1 MQKTNK
7 NSLLGNLVLN
17 KLVFLIIIMLM
28 LLLAGV
34 SAATNVSVLYGWNGT
49 SNVPIQVD
57 AGGRLKT
64 TLNLTKSTGL
74 FPESDSAYDLGSTS
88 LRWKTGYIVDLVSAG
103 SINVGGSLNATSIN
117 TTGSAYFATSSGKV
131 GIGATSPNT
140 TLHVSGT
147 ANITGTLSVG
157 SFEISNAG
165 IGSMN
170 VSGRTLLGINGIVA
184 SVGIHTLTPLSRLHV
199 NDSSEIGA
207 FRVTNVSG
215 TTLFFINGSS
225 GKVGVKTTDP
235 DTEFKVAGDTNVTG
249 SLWVQGEN
257 VTAPT
262 NVSMNYVYNGSE
274 FVGAKATGAGI
285 LQLDVVSQSAD
296 KALTSFTVTDNL
308 IVDTNTLVVNAS
320 SNKVG
325 IGTIS
330 PAEKLVVI
338 GNANVSGTLNVSGR
352 VAFPNLASCDTI
364 DTDANGVLSCGTDT
378 GGGGTNSSLWNI
390 SGSNIFQ
397 KELSN
402 NVGIGDTTPS
412 DALEVIGNVRVSGS
426 LNASSI
432 NATSIKVGTND
443 VQTVNA
449 VFNKGNYSTE
459 YAASGFKIV
468 NFTDEYAST
477 GYKKTNYSS
486 EYAASGFDN
495 ENFTTR
501 YDARADRFLIANFT
515 SNLNT
520 QNASLWNASG
530 SNIYLKGQG
539 GNVGIGTSK
548 PGSALTI
555 MGNEIT
561 SNAILHLNAS
571 DNFNTSVVNMLTL
584 DHVLKNAVNS
594 TGGVGV
600 GILFRAMDNTSQLEP
615 IANISAVLY
624 NATNG
629 SELSALTFS
638 TRGNEITDFPQGL
651 VERMRID
658 GHGRVGINTTTINE
672 TLVVVGTLDVVSGSG
687 TQGLF
692 QDSSGKVGI
701 GTKIPNTELEVNGTS
716 TFGGNVNV
724 PKNDVNVGGG
734 YSSGGVTLVG
744 QGTDLGTGQFGKDIL
759 LDGDIISV
767 YDVEINQSFVPTKDK
782 FSLLGNVSQRFLDAF
797 VINIKA
803 ANETLNLNANV
814 SVVGNLSVD
823 DTTFFVDAYNN
834 RVGIGTRSPAEK
846 LVVIGSVNISDSLNV
861 SGTVQA
867 TTFIG
872 DGSKLTGISTG
883 QIWNSSGTNVFLND
897 STAKVGIG
905 TTSPTEILEVGG
917 NVRVSGNITGT
928 SFGINETSTAVVLVA
943 TGSKRLILTTNASTW
958 T

>member
-1 MQKTNK
+1 MMEQKRMLKGIQNNATGLLGDNLPSINPAKKPTHFAKNNSKTILKK
-7 NSLLGNLVLN
+7 NSILN
-17 KLVFLIIIMLM
+17 NKIILTASIMF
-28 LLLAGV
+28 LLLAV
-34 SAATNVSVLYGWNGT
+34 NAFAASTN
-49 SNVPIQVD
+49 I
-57 AGGRLKT
+57 
-64 TLNLTKSTGL
+64 
-74 FPESDSAYDLGSTS
+74 S
-88 LRWKTGYIVDLVSAG
+88 L
-103 SINVGGSLNATSIN
+103 
-117 TTGSAYFATSSGKV
+117 
-131 GIGATSPNT
+131 
-140 TLHVSGT
+140 
-147 ANITGTLSVG
+147 
-157 SFEISNAG
+157 
-165 IGSMN
+165 
-170 VSGRTLLGINGIVA
+170 
-184 SVGIHTLTPLSRLHV
+184 
-199 NDSSEIGA
+199 
-207 FRVTNVSG
+207 
-215 TTLFFINGSS
+215 
-225 GKVGVKTTDP
+225 
-235 DTEFKVAGDTNVTG
+235 
-249 SLWVQGEN
+249 
-257 VTAPT
+257 
-262 NVSMNYVYNGSE
+262 NYVYNGTGWIPWLATADGKPKVDLNLLNITSGKLAVDTDTL
-274 FVGAKATGAGI
+274 FVDDVNNRVGIRTGVPNTT
-285 LQLDVVSQSAD
+285 LDIIGNVTLRGNLNITGSTYFGTQ
-296 KALTSFTVTDNL
+296 SFTNIDASGNIVAKGNL
-308 IVDTNTLVVNAS
+308 TVNNS
-320 SNKVG
+320 VLFVNRD
-325 IGTIS
+325 
-330 PAEKLVVI
+330 
-338 GNANVSGTLNVSGR
+338 SGR
-352 VAFPNLASCDTI
+352 I
-364 DTDANGVLSCGTDT
+364 
-378 GGGGTNSSLWNI
+378 
-390 SGSNIFQ
+390 
-397 KELSN
+397 
-402 NVGIGDTTPS
+402 GIGDTTPS

-432 NATSIKVGTND
+432 NATAIKVGTND

-449 VFNKGNYSTE
+449 VFNKGNYSAE

-861 SGTVQA
+861 SGTIQA

>member
-1 MQKTNK
+1 
-7 NSLLGNLVLN
+7 
-17 KLVFLIIIMLM
+17 
-28 LLLAGV
+28 
-34 SAATNVSVLYGWNGT
+34 
-49 SNVPIQVD
+49 
-57 AGGRLKT
+57 
-64 TLNLTKSTGL
+64 
-74 FPESDSAYDLGSTS
+74 
-88 LRWKTGYIVDLVSAG
+88 
-103 SINVGGSLNATSIN
+103 
-117 TTGSAYFATSSGKV
+117 
-131 GIGATSPNT
+131 
-140 TLHVSGT
+140 
-147 ANITGTLSVG
+147 
-157 SFEISNAG
+157 
-165 IGSMN
+165 
-170 VSGRTLLGINGIVA
+170 
-184 SVGIHTLTPLSRLHV
+184 
-199 NDSSEIGA
+199 
-207 FRVTNVSG
+207 
-215 TTLFFINGSS
+215 
-225 GKVGVKTTDP
+225 
-235 DTEFKVAGDTNVTG
+235 
-249 SLWVQGEN
+249 
-257 VTAPT
+257 
-262 NVSMNYVYNGSE
+262 
-274 FVGAKATGAGI
+274 
-285 LQLDVVSQSAD
+285 
-296 KALTSFTVTDNL
+296 
-308 IVDTNTLVVNAS
+308 
-320 SNKVG
+320 
-325 IGTIS
+325 
-330 PAEKLVVI
+330 
-338 GNANVSGTLNVSGR
+338 
-352 VAFPNLASCDTI
+352 
-364 DTDANGVLSCGTDT
+364 
-378 GGGGTNSSLWNI
+378 
-390 SGSNIFQ
+390 
-397 KELSN
+397 
-402 NVGIGDTTPS
+402 
-412 DALEVIGNVRVSGS
+412 LEVIGNVRVSGS

-432 NATSIKVGTND
+432 NATAIKVGTND

-449 VFNKGNYSTE
+449 VFNKGNYS
-459 YAASGFKIV
+459 A
-468 NFTDEYAST
+468 EYAS
-477 GYKKTNYSS
+477 
-486 EYAASGFDN
+486 SGFDN

-530 SNIYLKGQG
+530 SNIYLKNQG
-539 GNVGIGTSK
+539 GSVGIGTSK
-548 PGSALTI
+548 PDSALTI
-555 MGNEIT
+555 VGNEIT

-571 DNFNTSVVNMLTL
+571 DSFNTSVVNMLTL

-687 TQGLF
+687 TQGLS
-692 QDSSGKVGI
+692 QDSSGNVGI
-701 GTKIPNTELEVNGTS
+701 GTKIPNTRLEVNGTS

-759 LDGDIISV
+759 LDGDVISV

-782 FSLLGNVSQRFLDAF
+782 FSLLGNVSQRFLDVF

-861 SGTVQA
+861 SGTIQA

-928 SFGINETSTAVVLVA
+928 SFSINETSTAVVLVA

>member
-1 MQKTNK
+1 
-7 NSLLGNLVLN
+7 V
-17 KLVFLIIIMLM
+17 
-28 LLLAGV
+28 
-34 SAATNVSVLYGWNGT
+34 
-49 SNVPIQVD
+49 
-57 AGGRLKT
+57 
-64 TLNLTKSTGL
+64 
-74 FPESDSAYDLGSTS
+74 
-88 LRWKTGYIVDLVSAG
+88 
-103 SINVGGSLNATSIN
+103 
-117 TTGSAYFATSSGKV
+117 
-131 GIGATSPNT
+131 
-140 TLHVSGT
+140 
-147 ANITGTLSVG
+147 
-157 SFEISNAG
+157 
-165 IGSMN
+165 
-170 VSGRTLLGINGIVA
+170 
-184 SVGIHTLTPLSRLHV
+184 
-199 NDSSEIGA
+199 
-207 FRVTNVSG
+207 
-215 TTLFFINGSS
+215 
-225 GKVGVKTTDP
+225 
-235 DTEFKVAGDTNVTG
+235 
-249 SLWVQGEN
+249 
-257 VTAPT
+257 
-262 NVSMNYVYNGSE
+262 
-274 FVGAKATGAGI
+274 
-285 LQLDVVSQSAD
+285 
-296 KALTSFTVTDNL
+296 
-308 IVDTNTLVVNAS
+308 
-320 SNKVG
+320 
-325 IGTIS
+325 
-330 PAEKLVVI
+330 
-338 GNANVSGTLNVSGR
+338 
-352 VAFPNLASCDTI
+352 
-364 DTDANGVLSCGTDT
+364 
-378 GGGGTNSSLWNI
+378 
-390 SGSNIFQ
+390 
-397 KELSN
+397 
-402 NVGIGDTTPS
+402 
-412 DALEVIGNVRVSGS
+412 
-426 LNASSI
+426 
-432 NATSIKVGTND
+432 
-443 VQTVNA
+443 
-449 VFNKGNYSTE
+449 
-459 YAASGFKIV
+459 
-468 NFTDEYAST
+468 
-477 GYKKTNYSS
+477 
-486 EYAASGFDN
+486 
-495 ENFTTR
+495 
-501 YDARADRFLIANFT
+501 
-515 SNLNT
+515 
-520 QNASLWNASG
+520 
-530 SNIYLKGQG
+530 
-539 GNVGIGTSK
+539 
-548 PGSALTI
+548 
-555 MGNEIT
+555 GNEIT

-571 DNFNTSVVNMLTL
+571 DSFNTSVVNMLTL

-687 TQGLF
+687 TQGLS
-692 QDSSGKVGI
+692 QDSSGNVGI
-701 GTKIPNTELEVNGTS
+701 GTKIPNTRLEVNGTS

-782 FSLLGNVSQRFLDAF
+782 FSLLGNVSQRFLDVF

-861 SGTVQA
+861 SGTIQA

-928 SFGINETSTAVVLVA
+928 SFSINETSTAVVLVA

>member
-1 MQKTNK
+1 MDIKIK
-7 NSLLGNLVLN
+7 NSKLDVCNRNNNDKISKNPIKINLIWFLSVFFLILFSGLAFAIPGSLSLQGKLTNNDGAVQTGTFNFSFRIYDSFTDGNVLYNLDNINITTDSNGVYDIILQNLSSLNFSDQYFLGITVKEDNESTPRINLTSSPYAFRANISEDLNKENRYEISVLNITGNLTAGEGFADVLTVTTGRLN
-17 KLVFLIIIMLM
+17 ISDGDIKAAGNLTLGEKISFGLGAIIDNLVNGFLRISSGLNVT
-28 LLLAGV
+28 G
-34 SAATNVSVLYGWNGT
+34 NVSIAQDTLFVDNTSSRVGIGTVSPATKLDVKGKANFTGNFSVGGT
-49 SNVPIQVD
+49 SNVLFVD
-57 AGGRLKT
+57 
-64 TLNLTKSTGL
+64 
-74 FPESDSAYDLGSTS
+74 
-88 LRWKTGYIVDLVSAG
+88 
-103 SINVGGSLNATSIN
+103 N
-117 TTGSAYFATSSGKV
+117 T
-131 GIGATSPNT
+131 
-140 TLHVSGT
+140 
-147 ANITGTLSVG
+147 
-157 SFEISNAG
+157 
-165 IGSMN
+165 
-170 VSGRTLLGINGIVA
+170 SGR
-184 SVGIHTLTPLSRLHV
+184 
-199 NDSSEIGA
+199 
-207 FRVTNVSG
+207 
-215 TTLFFINGSS
+215 
-225 GKVGVKTTDP
+225 
-235 DTEFKVAGDTNVTG
+235 
-249 SLWVQGEN
+249 
-257 VTAPT
+257 
-262 NVSMNYVYNGSE
+262 
-274 FVGAKATGAGI
+274 
-285 LQLDVVSQSAD
+285 
-296 KALTSFTVTDNL
+296 
-308 IVDTNTLVVNAS
+308 
-320 SNKVG
+320 VG
-325 IGTIS
+325 IGTAS
-330 PAEKLVVI
+330 P
-338 GNANVSGTLNVSGR
+338 N
-352 VAFPNLASCDTI
+352 
-364 DTDANGVLSCGTDT
+364 
-378 GGGGTNSSLWNI
+378 
-390 SGSNIFQ
+390 
-397 KELSN
+397 
-402 NVGIGDTTPS
+402 

-432 NATSIKVGTND
+432 NATAIKVGTND

-449 VFNKGNYSTE
+449 VFNKGNYS
-459 YAASGFKIV
+459 A
-468 NFTDEYAST
+468 EYAS
-477 GYKKTNYSS
+477 
-486 EYAASGFDN
+486 SGFDN
-495 ENFTTR
+495 E
-501 YDARADRFLIANFT
+501 NFT

-530 SNIYLKGQG
+530 SNIYLKNQG
-539 GNVGIGTSK
+539 GSVGIGTSK
-548 PGSALTI
+548 PDSALTI
-555 MGNEIT
+555 VGNEIT

-571 DNFNTSVVNMLTL
+571 DSFNTSVVNMLTL

-687 TQGLF
+687 TQGLS
-692 QDSSGKVGI
+692 QDSSGNVGI
-701 GTKIPNTELEVNGTS
+701 GTKIPNTRLEVNGTS

-782 FSLLGNVSQRFLDAF
+782 FSLLGNVSQRFLDVF

-861 SGTVQA
+861 SGTIQA

-928 SFGINETSTAVVLVA
+928 SFSINETSTAVVLVA

>member
-1 MQKTNK
+1 MDIKIKNLKLDVCNRNNNNK
-7 NSLLGNLVLN
+7 ISKNPIKINLIWFLSVFFLILFSGLAFAIPGSLSLQGKLTDNSGAVQTGTFNFSFKIYDAFTDGNVLYRLDDKNITTDSNGVYDIILQDLSSLNFSDQYFLGITVKDDNESTPRINLTSSPYAFRANISEDLNKENMYEISVLNITGNLTAGEGFADVLTVTTGRLN
-17 KLVFLIIIMLM
+17 ISDGDIKAAGNLTLGEKISFGLGAIIDNLVNGFLRISSGLNVT
-28 LLLAGV
+28 G
-34 SAATNVSVLYGWNGT
+34 NVSIAQDTLFVDNTSGRVGIGTVSPATKLDVKGKANFTGNFSVGGT
-49 SNVPIQVD
+49 SNVLFVD
-57 AGGRLKT
+57 
-64 TLNLTKSTGL
+64 
-74 FPESDSAYDLGSTS
+74 
-88 LRWKTGYIVDLVSAG
+88 
-103 SINVGGSLNATSIN
+103 N
-117 TTGSAYFATSSGKV
+117 T
-131 GIGATSPNT
+131 
-140 TLHVSGT
+140 
-147 ANITGTLSVG
+147 
-157 SFEISNAG
+157 
-165 IGSMN
+165 
-170 VSGRTLLGINGIVA
+170 SGR
-184 SVGIHTLTPLSRLHV
+184 
-199 NDSSEIGA
+199 
-207 FRVTNVSG
+207 
-215 TTLFFINGSS
+215 
-225 GKVGVKTTDP
+225 
-235 DTEFKVAGDTNVTG
+235 
-249 SLWVQGEN
+249 
-257 VTAPT
+257 
-262 NVSMNYVYNGSE
+262 
-274 FVGAKATGAGI
+274 
-285 LQLDVVSQSAD
+285 
-296 KALTSFTVTDNL
+296 
-308 IVDTNTLVVNAS
+308 
-320 SNKVG
+320 VG
-325 IGTIS
+325 IGTAS
-330 PAEKLVVI
+330 P
-338 GNANVSGTLNVSGR
+338 N
-352 VAFPNLASCDTI
+352 
-364 DTDANGVLSCGTDT
+364 
-378 GGGGTNSSLWNI
+378 
-390 SGSNIFQ
+390 
-397 KELSN
+397 
-402 NVGIGDTTPS
+402 

-432 NATSIKVGTND
+432 NATAIKVGTND

-449 VFNKGNYSTE
+449 VFNKGNYS
-459 YAASGFKIV
+459 A
-468 NFTDEYAST
+468 EYAS
-477 GYKKTNYSS
+477 
-486 EYAASGFDN
+486 SGFDN
-495 ENFTTR
+495 E
-501 YDARADRFLIANFT
+501 NFT

-530 SNIYLKGQG
+530 SNIYLKDQG
-539 GNVGIGTSK
+539 GSVGIGTSK
-548 PGSALTI
+548 PDSALTI
-555 MGNEIT
+555 VGNEIT

-571 DNFNTSVVNMLTL
+571 DSFNTSVVNMLTL

-687 TQGLF
+687 TQGLS
-692 QDSSGKVGI
+692 QDSSGNVGI
-701 GTKIPNTELEVNGTS
+701 GTKIPNTRLEVNGTS

-782 FSLLGNVSQRFLDAF
+782 FSLLGNVSQRFLDVF

-861 SGTVQA
+861 SGTIQA

-928 SFGINETSTAVVLVA
+928 SFSINETSTAVVLVA

>member
-1 MQKTNK
+1 MDIKIK
-7 NSLLGNLVLN
+7 NSKLNVCNRNNNNKISKNPIKINLIWFLSVFFLILFSGLAFAIPGSLSLQGKLTDNSGAVQTGTFNFSFKIYDAFTDGNVLYRLDDKNITTDSNGVYDIILQDLSSLNFSDQYFLGITVKDDNESTPRINLTSSPYAFRANISEDLN
-17 KLVFLIIIMLM
+17 KENMYEI
-28 LLLAGV
+28 
-34 SAATNVSVLYGWNGT
+34 SVL
-49 SNVPIQVD
+49 
-57 AGGRLKT
+57 
-64 TLNLTKSTGL
+64 
-74 FPESDSAYDLGSTS
+74 
-88 LRWKTGYIVDLVSAG
+88 
-103 SINVGGSLNATSIN
+103 
-117 TTGSAYFATSSGKV
+117 
-131 GIGATSPNT
+131 
-140 TLHVSGT
+140 
-147 ANITGTLSVG
+147 NITGNLTAGEGFADVLTVTTGRLNISDGDIKAAGNLTLG
-157 SFEISNAG
+157 EKISFG
-165 IGSMN
+165 
-170 VSGRTLLGINGIVA
+170 LGAIIDNLVNGFLRI
-184 SVGIHTLTPLSRLHV
+184 
-199 NDSSEIGA
+199 
-207 FRVTNVSG
+207 
-215 TTLFFINGSS
+215 SS
-225 GKVGVKTTDP
+225 GL
-235 DTEFKVAGDTNVTG
+235 NVTG
-249 SLWVQGEN
+249 
-257 VTAPT
+257 
-262 NVSMNYVYNGSE
+262 NVSIAQDTL
-274 FVGAKATGAGI
+274 FV
-285 LQLDVVSQSAD
+285 DN
-296 KALTSFTVTDNL
+296 TSGR
-308 IVDTNTLVVNAS
+308 
-320 SNKVG
+320 VG
-325 IGTIS
+325 IGTTGPLAPLHIVNADIAVAS
-330 PAEKLVVI
+330 AYGDTLLALENDASAYINILTPSNRVGGMII
-338 GNANVSGTLNVSGR
+338 G
-352 VAFPNLASCDTI
+352 
-364 DTDANGVLSCGTDT
+364 DTDSNRTGELSYNNNEKRWQVFMEGSNRLLYYPGNFTFQEAT
-378 GGGGTNSSLWNI
+378 NI
-390 SGSNIFQ
+390 STLSGDLNLMPAGGSG
-397 KELSN
+397 S
-402 NVGIGDTTPS
+402 VGIGTTSPN

-432 NATSIKVGTND
+432 NATAIKVGTND

-449 VFNKGNYSTE
+449 VFNKGNYS
-459 YAASGFKIV
+459 A
-468 NFTDEYAST
+468 EYAS
-477 GYKKTNYSS
+477 
-486 EYAASGFDN
+486 SGFDN
-495 ENFTTR
+495 E
-501 YDARADRFLIANFT
+501 NFT

-530 SNIYLKGQG
+530 SNIYLKDQG
-539 GNVGIGTSK
+539 GNVGIGTSS
-548 PGSALTI
+548 PDSALTI
-555 MGNEIT
+555 VGNEIT

-571 DNFNTSVVNMLTL
+571 DSFNTSVVNMLTL

-687 TQGLF
+687 TQGLS
-692 QDSSGKVGI
+692 QDSSGNVGI
-701 GTKIPNTELEVNGTS
+701 GTKIPNTRLEVNGTS

-767 YDVEINQSFVPTKDK
+767 YDVEINQSFIPTKDK

-861 SGTVQA
+861 SGTIQA

-928 SFGINETSTAVVLVA
+928 SFSINETSTAVVLVA